1 MKVLFLGLVALLF
14 IGCSGE
20 KKSDEKAVQEVKQ
33 EVVHAKT
40 EEPVKVEPAKV
51 EPKEVLNAVEATPVE
66 ESVTK
71 DEKVTP
77 EAPKVPAVEVANVKT
92 ETVPKEMA
100 VIDKTEIDG
109 AVLFKKCA
117 SCHGKN
123 AEKKALGK
131 SNIIQGWSKDKIV
144 NAVNGY
150 KDGTYGGAMKAVM
163 KGQVSNLSD
172 ADVNAV
178 AEYISKL

>member
-20 KKSDEKAVQEVKQ
+20 KKSDEKAAQTLKKEVIQVK
-33 EVVHAKT
+33 AK
-40 EEPVKVEPAKV
+40 EPVKVES
-51 EPKEVLNAVEATPVE
+51 KEVLNAVEATPLTE
-66 ESVTK
+66 TLTK
-71 DEKVTP
+71 EVKVTP
-77 EAPKVPAVEVANVKT
+77 EAPKVPALEVAKVKT
-92 ETVPKEMA
+92 EIVPKEIA
-100 VIDKTEIDG
+100 VINKTEIDG
-109 AVLFKKCA
+109 AVIFKKCA

-131 SNIIQGWSKDKIV
+131 SNIIQGWSKDKII

-178 AEYISKL
+178 AQYISKL